1 MQEACITQNPLRL
14 GEAATLSAIAS
25 QTLLPKPALPPCC
38 RWSKSVIIYGLN
50 VAHSGSVVGLML
62 DRKRHDIA
70 RLKGKLAEKKL
81 TRHWPKQHL
90 LKMVTGGVK
99 LQ

>member
-1 MQEACITQNPLRL
+1 
-14 GEAATLSAIAS
+14 
-25 QTLLPKPALPPCC
+25 
-38 RWSKSVIIYGLN
+38 
-50 VAHSGSVVGLML
+50 
-62 DRKRHDIA
+62 
-70 RLKGKLAEKKL
+70 AEKKL

>member
-1 MQEACITQNPLRL
+1 GGTGAQC
-14 GEAATLSAIAS
+14 
-25 QTLLPKPALPPCC
+25 
-38 RWSKSVIIYGLN
+38 
-50 VAHSGSVVGLML
+50 GSVVGLML
-62 DRKRHDIA
+62 DRKRHDNA

>member
-1 MQEACITQNPLRL
+1 RRLRL
-14 GEAATLSAIAS
+14 ALSPARRCYLSRAF
-25 QTLLPKPALPPCC
+25 TALLSLVEECDL
-38 RWSKSVIIYGLN
+38 YGLN

-70 RLKGKLAEKKL
+70 RLKDKLAEKKL